1 MSQNNLSEWARRLEA
16 RLSMD
21 TRSTAWLPASQDNDA
36 ELDLAAS
43 LQASPPPTPAMSPE
57 FVTKLGQHLA
67 HTAARQSSAQ
77 PRLDYGWLSAGIVI
91 AFAALIIFLA
101 IRVLPNSPIG
111 TNPTQPSAVQLVNPT
126 PSLQEANTTPR
137 LVYSCGSGSICT
149 ALPDGSDPATL
160 LTLPGQH
167 ITPLSI
173 SPDGRYLL
181 LSASPNLALMPT
193 LDATP
198 DIPGVGRLGGLY
210 TINLETS
217 ALTQLAERYTG
228 GGLATWSTAY
238 WLPDG
243 QILFINEDEQLQTAI
258 YRIQPDGSGLSRL
271 TSLEPSPTHW
281 QLLPTAPPERVYWR
295 EGKVE
300 GYTVSTGYYWWSP
313 VSGEQT
319 QELAWPSMESSGLGE
334 VRFAPNGE
342 KIAYVVHRDRLAVY
356 IANADGSQPRLVWSP
371 ESGDQA
377 TPGLAPNFYWS
388 PEGRSLLLELYQ
400 MNSDPAAAVV
410 TYALYDVES
419 GQISPL
425 PEILN
430 IQEDVAASGSWRIGL
445 APQWS
450 PDGKSVLLNHPDYAN
465 PKLLD
470 LETLKVTEALASV
483 VQPGDLSSQPVLW
496 LP

>member
-1 MSQNNLSEWARRLEA
+1 MSRNKLSEWALRLEN
-16 RLSMD
+16 RLAAGTESAEKM
-21 TRSTAWLPASQDNDA
+21 PASQDNGV
-36 ELDLAAS
+36 ELDLAAR
-43 LQASPPPTPAMSPE
+43 LQTNPSPTPAASPE
-57 FVTKLGQHLA
+57 FVHDLGQRLA
-67 HTAARQSSAQ
+67 NTAARRSSGQ
-77 PRLDYGWLSAGIVI
+77 PRLDLGWLSAGIVI
-91 AFAALIIFLA
+91 AFAVLIIFLA

-111 TNPTQPSAVQLVNPT
+111 VRPTQPSAVQLVNPT
-126 PSLQEANTTPR
+126 SPLQETNPSPR

-149 ALPDGSDPATL
+149 ALPDGSESALL

-173 SPDGRYLL
+173 SPDEHYLL
-181 LSASPNLALMPT
+181 LSASPNQALMPT

-198 DIPGVGRLGGLY
+198 DIPGVGRLGELY
-210 TINLETS
+210 TLNLETS
-217 ALTQLAERYTG
+217 ALVQLAEHFTG

-243 QILFINEDEQLQTAI
+243 QVAFVAEDDQLQTAV
-258 YRIQPDGSGLSRL
+258 YRIQPDGSGLTRL
-271 TSLEPSPTHW
+271 TSMETSPTHW
-281 QLLPTAPPERVYWR
+281 QILPAAPPERVYWR

-319 QELAWPSMESSGLGE
+319 QELAWPSLESSGLGE
-334 VRFAPNGE
+334 ARFAPGGG
-342 KIAYVVHRDRLAVY
+342 KIAYGEHRDQLAVY
-356 IANADGSQPRLVWSP
+356 IANQDGSEPRLVWSQEP
-371 ESGDQA
+371 SDQA

-388 PEGRSLLLELYQ
+388 PDGRSLLLELYQ
-400 MNSDPAAAVV
+400 MNSDPAAALV

-425 PEILN
+425 PETLN
-430 IQEDVAASGSWRIGL
+430 IQEDVAASGSWQIGL

-465 PKLLD
+465 PKLLH
-470 LETLKVTEALASV
+470 LETLEVTDALASA